1 MLARV
6 SVYGLATAKV
16 TRRVLKGRSGCIVS
30 TPSLLAS
37 VDILSLM
44 EACLLC
50 LFLSLLSSTLCSPFF
65 FKFILREEAAANH
78 HACCLKSRIQGF
90 GESPTKLA
98 KLEKSPILIWISL
111 PTFTAKTV

>member
-1 MLARV
+1 M
-6 SVYGLATAKV
+6 S
-16 TRRVLKGRSGCIVS
+16 
-30 TPSLLAS
+30 
-37 VDILSLM
+37 
-44 EACLLC
+44 LLC

-98 KLEKSPILIWISL
+98 KLEKSCQFLFGFHRQLSLQKLYNCTGLKYMLNRGKKVISPSL
-111 PTFTAKTV
+111 KGCSPRMET